1 MACVSSRSI
10 KCAKKIDNTSDED
23 ELNSSEGDESSGLGD
38 LSSNHKEKSTLKSL
52 TKTSLA
58 VDSSD
63 ESDDGRK
70 FSSYPAKLPAER
82 RSQNHYNYYLPD
94 GKGIKRK
101 KRAETDVSFPSY
113 IVHSFFFKNQ
123 IFILLRFL
131 TGVEHVIEDLETCI
145 QLPERFKFI

>member
-10 KCAKKIDNTSDED
+10 KSAKKIEGTSDED
-23 ELNSSEGDESSGLGD
+23 ELNSSEGDESSGLSD
-38 LSSNHKEKSTLKSL
+38 LSSSHKEKSTLKSL

-70 FSSYPAKLPAER
+70 FSAYPAKLPVER

-101 KRAETDVSFPSY
+101 KRADTDVSFSSF
-113 IVHSFFFKNQ
+113 IVHSFLIDFCSFT
-123 IFILLRFL
+123 IFIQ
-131 TGVEHVIEDLETCI
+131 TGV
-145 QLPERFKFI
+145 